1 MMFSRSAEYAV
12 RAMVFLAEQPSGKL
26 TGAREIADAQQIPAP
41 FLWKILHNL
50 ARQRLIRSFKGVRG
64 GYELAR
70 PANKIALEDIVEA
83 TDGSDIVSACIL
95 GLPEC
100 NEVNP
105 CPLHNSWKEVRGHL
119 TEMLE
124 QTSLA
129 DLAEVARRRK
139 AAAAL
144 RGTLIRSWDHVVA
157 DDIARL
163 KALAAG
169 RRVPNPTL

>member
-1 MMFSRSAEYAV
+1 MMFSRYTEYAV
-12 RAMVFLAEQPSGKL
+12 RAMVFLAGQPSGKL
-26 TGAREIADAQQIPAP
+26 TGAREIAKAEQIPAP

-50 ARQRLIRSFKGVRG
+50 TRQRLIRSFKGVGG

-70 PANKIALEDIVEA
+70 TAEAIALEDIIEA
-83 TDGSDIVSACIL
+83 TDGNELVSGCVL

-119 TEMLE
+119 KEMLE
-124 QTSLA
+124 RTSLA

-139 AAAAL
+139 AV
-144 RGTLIRSWDHVVA
+144 R
-157 DDIARL
+157 
-163 KALAAG
+163 K
-169 RRVPNPTL
+169 